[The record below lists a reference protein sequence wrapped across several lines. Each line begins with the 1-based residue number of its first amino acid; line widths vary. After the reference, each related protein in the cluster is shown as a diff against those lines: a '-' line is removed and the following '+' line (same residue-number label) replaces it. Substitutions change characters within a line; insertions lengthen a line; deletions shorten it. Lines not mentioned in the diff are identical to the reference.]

1 MDGKAQKNS
10 LLSIITQC
18 SYRIAYNKKIF
29 KLSSGQQEY
38 FVTDTIYTIT
48 EVNFDVKNIVTIMGG
63 EIKYL
68 QLFIFTWWLR
78 TQRWPNIFDVY

>member
-10 LLSIITQC
+10 LLFIITQC

-29 KLSSGQQEY
+29 KLSSGQREY

-48 EVNFDVKNIVTIMGG
+48 EVNFDVKNIVTIMGD
-63 EIKYL
+63 EIKYSNL
-68 QLFIFTWWLR
+68 YL
-78 TQRWPNIFDVY
+78 PGG